1 MGCQCAKSNDPSNLN
16 LESTNA
22 PPRIEV
28 IVEVNKQFK
37 YK

>member
-1 MGCQCAKSNDPSNLN
+1 MGCQCAKSNDQSNLN

-28 IVEVNKQFK
+28 IVEVN
-37 YK
+37 